1 MNADISFLLKLLLL
15 RPFVDCTEDTIDIMV
30 LGMDMLTQ
38 TLLSNKML
46 LIMCKAYV

>member
-38 TLLSNKML
+38 TLSNKML